1 MDHGPDEPVTFDDIA
16 ADLRALRARRGETSF
31 AEISR
36 RISVHRRSQGVPD
49 VAATPPRSTVYNAF
63 RDGRARMD
71 AELVRE
77 IALALGESEARAD
90 EWHERCTNARRALP
104 IRATA
109 ADAGPGTGHHASAN
123 HETGGSAKSTLA
135 APTETSGRTPAPP
148 GPTRTRPLG
157 RWGAAALLLLCVA
170 MNIAGNAI
178 VAELSLGL
186 FLDMI
191 GTAVA
196 AVALGPWYGVVVAV
210 ATHGIAIGT
219 NSAAVLPFTL
229 VNIAGALVWGYGIRR
244 FAMGQ
249 TFIRYFVLSLI
260 AGTVCTL
267 VAVPIILSLFASGT
281 GHAVDG
287 LALTLQNLGLP
298 LTVAVFAGNLMTSL
312 PDKLMTGFVA
322 LSLLL
327 FVHARWRRDGAEF
340 PLLDQLSRL
349 GRSARTSADHHEPA
363 RLDGHHATGR
373 DAGEP
378 APAASDHARRCTQ

>member
-1 MDHGPDEPVTFDDIA
+1 MDHRPDEPVTFDDIA

-71 AELVRE
+71 AELIRE

-90 EWHERCTNARRALP
+90 EWHDRCTSARRALP
-104 IRATA
+104 IRATTA
-109 ADAGPGTGHHASAN
+109 EERTVTGHHASDN
-123 HETGGSAKSTLA
+123 HETEGSAESTLGA
-135 APTETSGRTPAPP
+135 LAETSEHAPAPHDP
-148 GPTRTRPLG
+148 ARTRPLG
-157 RWGAAALLLLCVA
+157 HWGAGALLLACVA
-170 MNIAGNAI
+170 MNIAGNAV

-196 AVALGPWYGVVVAV
+196 AVALGPWYGVAVAV

-249 TFIRYFVLSLI
+249 TFTRYFVLSLI

-312 PDKLMTGFVA
+312 PDKLITGFVA

-349 GRSARTSADHHEPA
+349 GRPARTSTDHQEPA

>member
-1 MDHGPDEPVTFDDIA
+1 MDHRPDEPVTFDDIA

-71 AELVRE
+71 AELIRE

-90 EWHERCTNARRALP
+90 EWHDRCTSARRALP
-104 IRATA
+104 IRATTA
-109 ADAGPGTGHHASAN
+109 EERTVTEHHASDN
-123 HETGGSAKSTLA
+123 HETEGSAESTLGA
-135 APTETSGRTPAPP
+135 LAETSEHAPAPHDP
-148 GPTRTRPLG
+148 ARTRPLG
-157 RWGAAALLLLCVA
+157 HWGAGALLLACVA
-170 MNIAGNAI
+170 MNIAGNAV

-196 AVALGPWYGVVVAV
+196 AVALGPWYGVAVAV

-249 TFIRYFVLSLI
+249 TFTRYFVLSLI

-298 LTVAVFAGNLMTSL
+298 LTAAVFTGNLMTSL
-312 PDKLMTGFVA
+312 PDKLITGFVA

-349 GRSARTSADHHEPA
+349 GRPARTSTDHQEQA
-363 RLDGHHATGR
+363 RLDAEHAPDH
-373 DAGEP
+373 DARKP
-378 APAASDHARRCTQ
+378 ASAASDHARRCTQ